1 MKEVKSPKSHLYE
14 KETITGSEFM
24 AILDGLIAVI
34 VGIKDIIVYRSLSQF
49 TGFGPIISLVSGILR
64 SGW

>member
-14 KETITGSEFM
+14 KEMITGSEFM

-34 VGIKDIIVYRSLSQF
+34 VGIKDIIVYRSLS
-49 TGFGPIISLVSGILR
+49 SLPVLAR
-64 SGW
+64 SYR